1 MYGIKFQYYLLIIK
15 LLTPTSS
22 EVNILSI
29 QYISTLFYNSMLAL
43 VLRYK

>member
-29 QYISTLFYNSMLAL
+29 QYKSDPQHNLSKELAMML
-43 VLRYK
+43 